1 MRSGLVVG
9 VTVAFSGFIA
19 VAAQNIAQLTRA
31 QAVLDTAITE
41 EETTGSIDRWAA
53 TQPLALTDEQ
63 RGLIFVGVIN
73 LPDVPDVDLPT
84 RRLTAEIP
92 NSVALQELPAMVTSR
107 IPLVRDVRFL
117 KLDDRILLVRP
128 ADRIVVDEIPRYRVW
143 Q

>member
-1 MRSGLVVG
+1 MRSGLVLG
-9 VTVAFSGFIA
+9 VTLAFSGFIA

-31 QAVLDTAITE
+31 QVVFETAITE
-41 EETTGSIDRWAA
+41 EETTGSIDRWAT

-73 LPDVPDVDLPT
+73 LPDVPDVELPT